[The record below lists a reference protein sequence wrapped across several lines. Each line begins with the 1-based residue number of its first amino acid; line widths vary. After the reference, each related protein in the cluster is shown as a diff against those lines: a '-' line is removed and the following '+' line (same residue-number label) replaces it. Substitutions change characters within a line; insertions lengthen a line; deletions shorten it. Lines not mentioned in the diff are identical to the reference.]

1 MRMHGIIRKWLAVIC
16 CAAALGMVQ
25 QAAADMAEGRS
36 IAFDR
41 SKGNCLACHSIADGD
56 LPGTIGPPLLLM
68 KARFP
73 DREVLFKRIWDS
85 TEFNPMTVMPPF
97 GRHRILT
104 DDEINKVVDF
114 LYTL

>member
-1 MRMHGIIRKWLAVIC
+1 MKTHSMPRRWLRLLALAV
-16 CAAALGMVQ
+16 ALGLGP
-25 QAAADMAEGRS
+25 QAWADVDEGRA

-41 SKGNCLACHSIADGD
+41 SKGNCLACHSIEGGE
-56 LPGTIGPPLLLM
+56 LPGTIGPPLLMM

-73 DREVLFKRIWDS
+73 EREVLFQRIWDQ
-85 TEFNPMTVMPPF
+85 TEFNPSTVMPPF

>member
-1 MRMHGIIRKWLAVIC
+1 MRTHAMPRKWLLLLAL
-16 CAAALGMVQ
+16 AAALGFGQ
-25 QAAADMAEGRS
+25 QALAEVAAGKA

-41 SKGNCLACHSIADGD
+41 SKGNCLACHSIADGE
-56 LPGTIGPPLLLM
+56 LPGTIAPPLLMM

-73 DREVLFKRIWDS
+73 EREVLFQRIWDQ
-85 TEFNPMTVMPPF
+85 TQFNPSTVMPPF

-104 DDEINKVVDF
+104 DDEINKIVDF